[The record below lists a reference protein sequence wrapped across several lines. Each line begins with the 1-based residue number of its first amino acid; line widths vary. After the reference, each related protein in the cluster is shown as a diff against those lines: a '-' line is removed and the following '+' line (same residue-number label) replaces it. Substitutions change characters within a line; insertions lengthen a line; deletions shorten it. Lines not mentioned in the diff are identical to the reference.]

1 MAILICRTRSR
12 VYAVVNTDKIT
23 RISIVEFKNSGFYKV
38 CIYPNEFEVVPI
50 EVPLKDM
57 DNVKALLTILT
68 SEGYY
73 LLEDGEVHVW
83 KGQDLFTKAGQEND
97 HEQEVH

>member
-1 MAILICRTRSR
+1 MAWLICRTGSR
-12 VYAVVNTDKIT
+12 VYAVVDTAKIV
-23 RISIVEFKNSGFYKV
+23 RVSIIEFKNSGFYKV

-68 SEGYY
+68 SEGYFII
-73 LLEDGEVHVW
+73 EDGEIKVW
-83 KGQDLFTKAGQEND
+83 SGQDLFTKSRGD
-97 HEQEVH
+97 KRD

>member
-12 VYAVVNTDKIT
+12 QYDIVNTEKIT
-23 RISIVEFKNSGFYKV
+23 RITEVEFKNSGFYKV

-57 DNVKALLTILT
+57 DNVKALLTVLQAD
-68 SEGYY
+68 GYFII
-73 LLEDGEVHVW
+73 EDGEIKVW